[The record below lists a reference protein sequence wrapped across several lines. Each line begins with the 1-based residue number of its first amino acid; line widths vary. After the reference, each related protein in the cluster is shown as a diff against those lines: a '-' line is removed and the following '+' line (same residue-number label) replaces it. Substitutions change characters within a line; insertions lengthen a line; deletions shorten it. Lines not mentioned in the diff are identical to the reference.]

1 MRFENIMLNEEESA
15 QRTHI
20 IWFMKICRFPHFG
33 HVPILDMEIYSA
45 SLHGNYFSAILGIP
59 HHRGVEEPHLVSLIY
74 LGGMFLG
81 WIWRENGG
89 KKSKEFTQVKTV
101 VTCPSIFLE

>member
-20 IWFMKICRFPHFG
+20 IWFMKICRFPHSG

-45 SLHGNYFSAILGIP
+45 SLHGNYFL
-59 HHRGVEEPHLVSLIY
+59 
-74 LGGMFLG
+74 
-81 WIWRENGG
+81 
-89 KKSKEFTQVKTV
+89 Q
-101 VTCPSIFLE
+101 FLESPTTEV